1 MVSAART
8 DREPLVQATDLRR
21 TYGDKAVVDGVSLSL
36 AAGTV
41 SGFLGA
47 NGAGKTTV
55 IRVMLGLIR
64 GEGRTTYL
72 GRPLAEWRS
81 PATVVGAVL
90 GGVAGHPKRRVGAHL
105 RMVAAGVGAPDSRV
119 DELLD
124 KVGLTAT
131 AGARLSGLSLGMAQ
145 RLGIA
150 QALLGD
156 PPVLILDEPANGLD
170 PHSIRWLRDMLREL
184 AQEGRAVLVSSHLL
198 TEMEHMADRVVVLSR
213 GKVVTEASIADIRA
227 RVGSIVNVQS
237 PRSEELARVVRGKG
251 ATAEPAGPGQI
262 RIAGLNRFQV
272 GDLAADHGIV
282 VHWLDEQ
289 AQSLEE
295 FYLSVAEQE
304 FKAG

>member
-1 MVSAART
+1 M
-8 DREPLVQATDLRR
+8 QATDLRR

-131 AGARLSGLSLGMAQ
+131 AGARL
-145 RLGIA
+145 GI
-150 QALLGD
+150 
-156 PPVLILDEPANGLD
+156 
-170 PHSIRWLRDMLREL
+170 
-184 AQEGRAVLVSSHLL
+184 SS
-198 TEMEHMADRVVVLSR
+198 
-213 GKVVTEASIADIRA
+213 
-227 RVGSIVNVQS
+227 
-237 PRSEELARVVRGKG
+237 ELARDGMDEAPRL
-251 ATAEPAGPGQI
+251 ARWQC
-262 RIAGLNRFQV
+262 
-272 GDLAADHGIV
+272 DLFHP
-282 VHWLDEQ
+282 
-289 AQSLEE
+289 
-295 FYLSVAEQE
+295 
-304 FKAG
+304 FKASAIFGNVSLRHRDDAVRLLVRDQHPHHNDCYLATLCDTRKRGPVRSRSGPRCAIGNVLRSSAG